1 MDESW
6 RRLVH
11 CHVLVVVHVVLNI
24 SLNVVSDE
32 VLGWGLIVGR
42 VLLGI

>member
-1 MDESW
+1 M
-6 RRLVH
+6 H
-11 CHVLVVVHVVLNI
+11 GHVLVVVHVVLNI